1 MTFHEYIHV
10 TEISWGGN
18 NQYNC
23 VGRWKRKG
31 QFGWKLFLAFSWQSP
46 IPAYP
51 CVPPKMTFNTSSKGW
66 KFWLITLF
74 FPSTFTSW
82 LARYNSPLFF
92 FITVEILPSKLGR
105 KWVTARK
112 RTRGHAVGRQKRK
125 LFSQFTTTTSEKP
138 PWWLSGKE
146 SACQCRRHGFDP
158 WSGKIPHAAED

>member
-1 MTFHEYIHV
+1 ME
-10 TEISWGGN
+10 E
-18 NQYNC
+18 
-23 VGRWKRKG
+23 KRAVWLKTV
-31 QFGWKLFLAFSWQSP
+31 FSISWQSP

-51 CVPPKMTFNTSSKGW
+51 CVPHKMTFNTSSKGW

-105 KWVTARK
+105 KWVTTRK

-138 PWWLSGKE
+138 PWWLSGRVCLPMQE
-146 SACQCRRHGFDP
+146 TRVRSLVWEDP
-158 WSGKIPHAAED
+158 TCSGRLSPCAATIGPVL